1 MGLRAAMTEMKIDF
15 PEELAAVVEKRAEE
29 VGIPSDQWLS
39 LMVTDMV
46 ADLPDE
52 GDGSDDWIGR

>member
-1 MGLRAAMTEMKIDF
+1 MTEMKIDLSD
-15 PEELAAVVEKRAEE
+15 ELAVVVEKRAEE

-52 GDGSDDWIGR
+52 GDGPDDWIGR